1 MSLWIPWWNA
11 IWQLRPAF
19 SRLRAFLWF
28 ATAVAGFTVRTELL
42 GVTSLVRALKLD
54 ARCYNKLVDHF
65 HSPAVQ
71 LDRLAAL
78 WTQTVLRLFP
88 QPLRVNGRCVVVGD
102 GIKVPKRGRKMPGV
116 KLLHQQSESNT
127 KPEYIMGHSLQ
138 AVSLLVH
145 AAASVFAVPLAVR
158 IHEGVVW
165 SNRDRRTLLD
175 KMLALLGTAAIPAP
189 FYFVADAYYAARKI
203 VAGLLKDNNHLVTRV
218 KSNAVAY
225 TPYQQR
231 GPRKRGRPKVYDRK
245 IKLKS
250 LLADP
255 KGREHAKSPV
265 YGERQVVIHYK
276 VCDLLWRPAGRLVRF
291 VAVIHPTRGSCLL
304 MCTDTSLAAIEII
317 RLYGLRFKI
326 EHTFKQA
333 VRLIGAFSYHFW
345 MSDMKPVRR
354 RSGNQHLHRASPEYR
369 DAVRRKLH
377 AYHVFIQAAVVC
389 QGLLQYLA
397 VAFPQ
402 RVWDAFG
409 SWLRTIRPG
418 IPPSELVVANALRQS
433 MPEFL
438 LNSASGN
445 SFAKFVGERQDT
457 DKMEAFRL
465 AS

>member
-1 MSLWIPWWNA
+1 MALWIPWCNA

-19 SRLRAFLWF
+19 SRLRTFLWF

-42 GVTSLVRALKLD
+42 GATSLVRALNLN
-54 ARCYNKLVDHF
+54 ARFYNKLVDHF
-65 HSPAVQ
+65 HSPAVK

-88 QPLRVNGRCVVVGD
+88 QPLRINGRCVVVGD

-145 AAASVFAVPLAVR
+145 AAKLRS
-158 IHEGVVW
+158 
-165 SNRDRRTLLD
+165 LLD
-175 KMLALLGTAAIPAP
+175 
-189 FYFVADAYYAARKI
+189 
-203 VAGLLKDNNHLVTRV
+203 
-218 KSNAVAY
+218 
-225 TPYQQR
+225 
-231 GPRKRGRPKVYDRK
+231 
-245 IKLKS
+245 
-250 LLADP
+250 DP
-255 KGREHAKSPV
+255 KGLEQAKSPV

-276 VCDLLWRPAGRLVRF
+276 VRDLLWRPAGRLVRF

-333 VRLIGAFSYHFW
+333 VRLIGSFSYHFW

-354 RSGNQHLHRASPEYR
+354 RSGNQHVHRASSEYR
-369 DAVRRKLH
+369 DLVRRKLH

-418 IPPSELVVANALRQS
+418 IPPSELVVANALRHS

-438 LNSASGN
+438 LNSAPDN
-445 SFAKFVGERQDT
+445 VFAKFVIERQDT
-457 DKMEAFRL
+457 DKMQAFSL
-465 AS
+465 AA